1 MSPKDQTSDEDLL
14 RRAEEALT
22 QIKVSQGLS
31 ERHAAVLA
39 ALRIRLKGAVDKS
52 LDEMLT
58 AADDAR
64 GRSLDDLLEEEK
76 PKGSLDDLLSRQP
89 KKPKWPGE
97 S

>member
-1 MSPKDQTSDEDLL
+1 MSPKDPTSDEDLL

-31 ERHAAVLA
+31 EQHAAVLA
-39 ALRIRLKGAVDKS
+39 ALRIRLKGAIDKS

-58 AADDAR
+58 AADDA
-64 GRSLDDLLEEEK
+64 GGGSLDDLLGDER

-89 KKPKWPGE
+89 KKPTWPGE